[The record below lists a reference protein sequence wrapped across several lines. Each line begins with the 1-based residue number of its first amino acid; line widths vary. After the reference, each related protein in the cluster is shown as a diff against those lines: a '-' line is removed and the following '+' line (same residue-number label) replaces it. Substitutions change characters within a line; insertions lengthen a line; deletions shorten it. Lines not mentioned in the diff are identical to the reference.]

1 MKKKYPN
8 DEKAAIT
15 MLAIAAG
22 AIVLMKSKDE
32 IGQYIVN
39 KYNHENNSVNV
50 AMEQYN
56 AEIFEKELKV
66 SSEFTQNELA
76 FYIQQS
82 KISMDGS
89 IKNPIFF
96 GQLPT
101 EVKNQIVEIKDNNKE
116 LLKEYLNF
124 KIQDRYIP
132 EIQKLIAQNQKTK

>member
-1 MKKKYPN
+1 MKKKYQK
-8 DEKAAIT
+8 DKKAAIT

>member
-56 AEIFEKELKV
+56 AEIFEKELNI

-101 EVKNQIVEIKDNNKE
+101 EVKNQIVDIKDNNKE

-124 KIQDRYIP
+124 KIQDKYIP

>member
-56 AEIFEKELKV
+56 AEIFEKELNI

-101 EVKNQIVEIKDNNKE
+101 EVKNQIVDIKENNKE

-124 KIQDRYIP
+124 KIQDKYIP